1 MIRKLGLLC
10 LIAGM
15 TQGCARNGQWDELR
29 GAEKRDLPSINVNG
43 KTYKVF
49 ELSRSS
55 NPERRAKDDPNATF
69 AVYVVVG
76 PGKTV
81 YCGHNASRCKKVVQ
95 ELVGTPAKAKAKPKP
110 KPEVRKEVLD
120 GM

>member
-1 MIRKLGLLC
+1 MIRKLVLLC
-10 LIAGM
+10 LIAGI
-15 TQGCARNGQWDELR
+15 TQGCGRNGQWDELR

-55 NPERRAKDDPNATF
+55 NPERRAQDDPNATF

-76 PGKTV
+76 PGKSV
-81 YCGHNASRCKKVVQ
+81 YCGRNAARCKNVIQK
-95 ELVGTPAKAKAKPKP
+95 LVAKPAKAKAKPKP
-110 KPEVRKEVLD
+110 EVQKEVLD